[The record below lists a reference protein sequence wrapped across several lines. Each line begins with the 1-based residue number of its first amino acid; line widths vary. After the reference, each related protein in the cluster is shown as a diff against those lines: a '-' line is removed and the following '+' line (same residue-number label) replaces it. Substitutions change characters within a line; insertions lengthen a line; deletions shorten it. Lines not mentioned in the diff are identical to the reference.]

1 MIDSFVS
8 RVSST
13 KGHYLAKKFKELSSL
28 PCLDYQFFQTIHKS
42 KMNFLV
48 VYFNLL
54 KFREI
59 FASMLSMR
67 MTLKLNKDVKQ
78 EPM

>member
-1 MIDSFVS
+1 MLEPVVFTLFQIECHFERRMIDSFVS

-13 KGHYLAKKFKELSSL
+13 KGHYLAKKFKEFSSL

-54 KFREI
+54 
-59 FASMLSMR
+59 
-67 MTLKLNKDVKQ
+67 N
-78 EPM
+78 